1 MNITELRRIPFDEL
15 VNRITY
21 ISNTR
26 PDLFIAA
33 RNVTPMRES
42 LAVMIV
48 RTGERVYFLPDAWST
63 EQKAGNEVFFNTIDA
78 ELIHAGILEAP
89 KPVKLEN
96 ETNWD
101 TRMLKLAAGEIN
113 TWSKD
118 PSTKVSAV
126 IFRGKHPVAMSY
138 NGFPP
143 GIADTDERLS
153 NRELK
158 YKFVQHA
165 EANAISTCAKLGIAT
180 EGTTMAVTHHPC
192 PTCAGQMISAGIAK
206 VICQPPSPD
215 FLSRWADDVNLA
227 KQLFKEAGVELVIID
242 LED

>member
-1 MNITELRRIPFDEL
+1 MQKINPEIPYTLDDVINVVEFLNKSDKDYKFFI
-15 VNRITY
+15 NHTY
-21 ISNTR
+21 STR
-26 PDLFIAA
+26 
-33 RNVTPMRES
+33 
-42 LAVMIV
+42 
-48 RTGERVYFLPDAWST
+48 
-63 EQKAGNEVFFNTIDA
+63 AGGRKVVLDTMHGKWVFHEYTHNQLEV
-78 ELIHAGILEAP
+78 
-89 KPVKLEN
+89 LEN
-96 ETNWD
+96 EAFINKINHFIDNELAKPKGTNWD
-101 TRMLKLAAGEIN
+101 HRMLKLAAGEIN

-143 GIADTDERLS
+143 GIADTDERLN